1 MVPATGWLS
10 TSARMFKNNAP
21 DDKGGRVSGWRYRL
35 SPQTSSD
42 AASA

>member
-21 DDKGGRVSGWRYRL
+21 ADEGGRVAPRLGWLPVSGRL
-35 SPQTSSD
+35 
-42 AASA
+42 